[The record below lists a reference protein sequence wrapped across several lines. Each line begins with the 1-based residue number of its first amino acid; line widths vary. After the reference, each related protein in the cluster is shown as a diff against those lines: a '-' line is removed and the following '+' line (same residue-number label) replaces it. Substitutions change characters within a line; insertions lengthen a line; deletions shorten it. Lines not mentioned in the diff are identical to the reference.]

1 MRAAMRR
8 IKLRHL
14 DTLSVFMKTGS
25 VTEAA
30 LVLGTTQPNASKSLK
45 QLEEVVGVTLFQRVA
60 GRLRPTPEAEIL
72 YAHATRL
79 IHELTL
85 FEHLSIDLVALQAG
99 FVNIGILSA
108 FSTALVPMAIERF
121 NTRYPTVQVQVDL
134 LDSDKIHA
142 YVSRGTYDFGLV
154 HHPEQEPDLLSET
167 IITSSMVCIAP
178 AGHPLAALDVVTAQD
193 LEKYPLVTY
202 PRALPFGTIIHRA
215 LSEQGVRP
223 QAVLTSNQ
231 SQLVRRL
238 VERQRGAAL
247 IDPFSVWDLAD
258 GDLVVA
264 RPFEPRIP
272 VSVGMIVP
280 KRRPLSLAAR
290 AFADIVQEV
299 LAEGGG
305 LGVGYPEAASASGD
319 AGNGATAS

>member
-1 MRAAMRR
+1 MTRR

-45 QLEEVVGVTLFQRVA
+45 QLEEVVGLTLFQRVA

-72 YAHATRL
+72 YSHAMRL
-79 IHELTL
+79 MHELTL

-134 LDSDKIHA
+134 LDSDKIHS

-178 AGHPLAALDVVTAQD
+178 NGHPLAALQVVTAQD
-193 LEKYPLVTY
+193 LANYPLVTY
-202 PRALPFGTIIHRA
+202 PRALPFGTIVHRA
-215 LSEQGVRP
+215 LTEQGVRP
-223 QAVLTSNQ
+223 RAILTSNQ
-231 SQLVRRL
+231 SQLIRRL

-247 IDPFSVWDLAD
+247 IDPFSVWDLAGD
-258 GDLVVA
+258 DLVVA
-264 RPFEPRIP
+264 RRFEPTIP

-290 AFADIVQEV
+290 AFADVLQEV

-305 LGVGYPEAASASGD
+305 MGVGYAGTAPASGD
-319 AGNGATAS
+319 VGNGAIAS